1 MEILTS
7 FGLCRELI
15 GSSCSVALMTQGQVE
30 PTEGPLC
37 SDVLR
42 DRWFQRLPTS
52 PHIASKDWHHGGRE
66 NILLC
71 TDCRIH
77 FKKYGELPPI
87 EKPVD
92 PPPFMFKPV
101 KEEDDGLSGK
111 HSMRTRRSR
120 GSVSWGPG
128 PGGLSP
134 PGTQARI
141 GVRQKHTLDGTALLE
156 AVELSVS
163 ESSLVLVYSPVP
175 VPQVPPVGVY
185 LYFNCADCFSMR
197 SFYIGS
203 LVKIYPLVPCVY
215 NPST

>member
-1 MEILTS
+1 M
-7 FGLCRELI
+7 G
-15 GSSCSVALMTQGQVE
+15 

-37 SDVLR
+37 SDIPR
-42 DRWFQRLPTS
+42 DRWFPTLPPPL
-52 PHIASKDWHHGGRE
+52 PHTASKDWHHGGRE

-120 GSVSWGPG
+120 GPVSRGVPGRREDLGLGRSVHACCW
-128 PGGLSP
+128 
-134 PGTQARI
+134 
-141 GVRQKHTLDGTALLE
+141 
-156 AVELSVS
+156 
-163 ESSLVLVYSPVP
+163 
-175 VPQVPPVGVY
+175 
-185 LYFNCADCFSMR
+185 
-197 SFYIGS
+197 
-203 LVKIYPLVPCVY
+203 
-215 NPST
+215 

>member
-1 MEILTS
+1 MS
-7 FGLCRELI
+7 
-15 GSSCSVALMTQGQVE
+15 LMNQGQVE

-52 PHIASKDWHHGGRE
+52 PHVASKDWHHGGRE

-128 PGGLSP
+128 PG
-134 PGTQARI
+134 AM
-141 GVRQKHTLDGTALLE
+141 
-156 AVELSVS
+156 ELSVR
-163 ESSLVLVYSPVP
+163 ESSLVLVCSPVP
-175 VPQVPPVGVY
+175 VSRVPQNTLACGPSASSGH
-185 LYFNCADCFSMR
+185 
-197 SFYIGS
+197 IS
-203 LVKIYPLVPCVY
+203 LLQLCRLFFHEKF
-215 NPST
+215 